1 MEVQSQ
7 QAIFIHAVSRAGS
20 CSKRTYN
27 RTSLIGLGKYQELQT
42 LLHEGLMLAASAND
56 RWGMAMVL
64 HQLSSVA
71 LQQQNDEEA
80 VYLYEGGVVVMSLH
94 WESVG
99 NCAGAQPARSSAVG
113 GWPTLDEAGSVFRE
127 ALATALEA
135 QVNSE
140 ALQALIG
147 LAMQLMH
154 EGQREEALELTVRIL
169 ADAAPSTETRAQA
182 LQVRD
187 ILLAQLPA
195 EQIAVI
201 EARGQARPLADC
213 TRELLGKINP
223 AVRGL

>member
-1 MEVQSQ
+1 M
-7 QAIFIHAVSRAGS
+7 
-20 CSKRTYN
+20 
-27 RTSLIGLGKYQELQT
+27 
-42 LLHEGLMLAASAND
+42 
-56 RWGMAMVL
+56 
-64 HQLSSVA
+64 
-71 LQQQNDEEA
+71 
-80 VYLYEGGVVVMSLH
+80 
-94 WESVG
+94 
-99 NCAGAQPARSSAVG
+99 AVG
-113 GWPTLDEAGSVFRE
+113 TLGEAGSVFRE

-135 QVNSE
+135 QVNPE